1 MESHGLE
8 EDKKKASR
16 LGAYLIFI
24 DESGFMLTPTV
35 RRTWAPVGCTPL
47 VRHHFANERISVIS
61 GISVSPTRRRLG
73 LFGVFF
79 WDNIGQDEVVAFL
92 HQVLR
97 HIRGHIIAVLD
108 NSSTHHGQP
117 LRELCQRIP
126 RLHLEYFPSYAPEL
140 NPDEAVW
147 ALLKGKLAN
156 GRPEHIQELEED
168 LQKEFR
174 QLAGSQSKLRGCIH
188 QSDLPFHLP

>member
-1 MESHGLE
+1 M
-8 EDKKKASR
+8 
-16 LGAYLIFI
+16 GAYLIFI

-61 GISVSPTRRRLG
+61 GISVSPTRKRLG
-73 LFGVFF
+73 LFGMFF

-92 HQVLR
+92 RQVLR
-97 HIRGHIIAVLD
+97 HIHGHLIALLD
-108 NSSTHHGQP
+108 NSNTHKGGP
-117 LRELCQRIP
+117 LRDLCRRIP
-126 RLHLEYFPSYAPEL
+126 RLHLQYFPSYAPDL

-147 ALLKGKLAN
+147 SLLKGNLAN
-156 GRPEHIQELEED
+156 GRPDDLRDLEED

-174 QLAGSQSKLRGCIH
+174 QLAGSQSRLRGCIL
-188 QSDLPFHLP
+188 QSELPFSLH